1 MTELLLVRH
10 GQSQF
15 NAERRWE
22 NWVHESPL
30 TQQGESEAQALADRL
45 VAESD
50 VAAIYASPL
59 TRAAQTAQIIGQAL
73 GMEPIPLAGLREVD
87 VGLVGGLTS
96 DEFEARFPSAFAR
109 WRDRR
114 DLGFTWPGGE
124 VRFDFFQRAAQAVGE
139 VVAGHAGEKVVV
151 VCHGGVIRATLAFYL
166 PNDFSEWWS
175 YNLHTGSLSRLEV
188 SPAGNQLLTLNEYE
202 EVAAAADA

>member
-1 MTELLLVRH
+1 MVRH

-22 NWVHESPL
+22 NWVHESCL

-50 VAAIYASPL
+50 IAAIYASPL
-59 TRAAQTAQIIGQAL
+59 TRAAQSARIIGKVL
-73 GMEPIPLAGLREVD
+73 GMEPIELDGLREVD
-87 VGLVGGLTS
+87 VGLVGGLTR
-96 DEFEARFPSAFAR
+96 DGFETRFPGAYAR
-109 WRDRR
+109 WQNRQ

-124 VRFDFFQRAAQAVGE
+124 VRSDFFQRAAQAMGE
-139 VVAGHAGEKVVV
+139 IVARHPGDKVVV

-166 PNDFSEWWS
+166 PNDFGEWWS
-175 YNLHTGSLSRLEV
+175 YDLHTGSLSRLQV
-188 SPAGNQLLTLNEYE
+188 SSAANQLLTLNEYGE
-202 EVAAAADA
+202 GAAANLLRGPG